1 MTTIRRHIHQ
11 DARRLRSLAIGY
23 WLLFMGLGLL
33 LPTQLQAQTYEIR
46 YVDSEHGAFTNDG
59 LTWAT
64 AKNNLQAAIDEVYEA
79 IKNQPGTLGYVY
91 VAQGTYV
98 PTRRSTDDADGSMF
112 NTSFRIPERVYIFG
126 GFAGNETPDEG
137 KGEETLPGKRLM
149 ENDATY
155 AQDELE
161 INADDMEH
169 SVRRWNFKH
178 KTILSGNHSLTD
190 VTFTYNE
197 QHDNYDTSFPLNSYH
212 VVWFGTNGT
221 IPVDAA
227 DYASNTEAEIEAMR
241 GHFNGLAEEACV
253 DGCTIEGGYA
263 SSRNSS
269 THDHTGY
276 GGGAYMVKNAL
287 LRNCIVQKCASTMR
301 GGGVYMDGGGTVERC
316 YINTCQASGVGVVQG
331 YGGGAA
337 IDYNGSV
344 QHSYITQSAARV
356 GGGLAICHSPG
367 EYPVTSAEQNDAT
380 FVASSQFDPF
390 CTATVIS
397 NNTGN
402 AEAGGVYLD
411 EGGTLNHCTIVNNK
425 CTGPDV
431 VYYGQRHGRTG
442 GVYVRTSGTIYNSV
456 AWGNSS
462 PVNNDVQ
469 FASYQ
474 GRNVTSDDVIRIYH
488 SAFSNHDITNWANA
502 SKDGVISLSSKNVPD
517 VQSDLGNFPMFQ
529 HPTVKAGIQYNSNG
543 SLPYNETGAGQAY
556 QKVFNWHPLAATSL
570 RMKAVQVT
578 DAIQGISE
586 EVKHAHT
593 DVDVVGRRFEALSS
607 CGALARTERAKTYA
621 MLPSLENAT
630 EGNIPTVFVDP
641 NRRVFGQLNT
651 NTSEGWDDNDPV
663 GDSWY
668 HPVGNL
674 SIAVSWFRDIYNP
687 ADGLYHFSD
696 GRTSDKV
703 QIFVKEGTMITAG
716 TGAYLG
722 TQARTAAVR
731 PVSGMRL
738 YGSFPASNVGTD
750 VSGRNQRTT
759 PTRLTANILNDT
771 YQNNGA
777 HIFAL
782 INVKNVVIDGFRGY
796 SGNANLG
803 TGYTYSTED
812 VRYGGGVIVNNTS
825 RPQDERIDMTGN
837 IIRNCVFANCSAPMG
852 STIYVNGGNK
862 KADGTLSR
870 AELTVLNTVI
880 RNSTAG
886 EIPADQPDYFVTTP
900 TDAGVV
906 AANGNA
912 QIWLRNCDIVNNTGY
927 ALKTWAKDEDGNLG
941 TIQQGQIQIFNSILF
956 SNGLTISHDRSTI
969 SNPVSCDWT
978 TSNNTI
984 SGDYIYLDYDAEKPE
999 MPDNIHCFNI
1009 LTRVKAD
1016 NNTEKTTWDG
1026 KTVTVRY
1033 PFFVNPSRNV
1043 GHSTGDDQPL
1053 YGGNVSYEP
1062 LNMNPI
1068 VNGANTVTTTNDMA
1082 DASYNGGFDNRS
1094 LSYDAAWNKRTYGGA
1109 PDAGAVENINLPE
1122 KGKVKYVRTPDD
1134 GGSDDNDGNSWATAY
1149 ATIRKALE
1157 SFRGDVEFDYN
1168 SDGKATKVIPAD
1180 IEVWVAAGT
1189 YHEHDGSPAGTAKG
1203 VAAVNGDDD
1212 IVVLVP
1218 GVNLYGGF
1226 VPYGNPGKEL
1236 KDGERNIANSD
1247 SLYQTIIDGD
1257 NKGRVV
1263 SMLDNF
1269 PTETIME
1276 GFTIQRGHNPK
1287 AAVTHQVTMWKEE
1300 VTDSRAESYDPTTD
1314 GWDSYDG
1321 FEWEECSAVEYSA
1334 ASPENRKTEVV
1345 QEKSTTPP
1353 TDGTQYQTSTEV
1365 ASVTIDRDD
1374 WLAGIGNDNNNRKQ
1388 ANSQAN
1394 AVNGYFAT
1402 GGTQTTVNQGSYW
1415 DNNVPTRNVSYTWNG
1430 NTLTVRGQRT
1440 GNQYYQYQVNGY
1452 DYYVSEQS
1460 TPQNVSVFG
1469 YNYYTTTIPMWKYA
1483 EYYHIESTTV
1493 YTYDVTKYYR
1503 KKFYK
1508 VDRIVAYVP
1517 DVDNYPRHQENVNNV
1532 WIDAGHVETNIGF
1545 PRQGRDY
1552 RDGGG
1557 VRMYANGVLKNCLV
1571 WKNKIRTDGDVT
1583 FAAGAALLKGSRM
1596 ESSIVRNNVL
1606 ENVWVNNGVFTS
1618 ISRGGGVHA
1627 AGATVIN
1634 SLIVENVALNGQAF
1648 QGVGLYISEKSDF
1661 YQCTIAYN
1669 FGIAGNPDN
1678 SQYATNYW
1686 GQVTRDYRYTYVAP
1700 GVWDDSNRTAN
1711 ANALNSS
1718 NVCVFNNCII
1728 WGNAG
1733 IGPTC
1738 TNYAQHYVADTN
1750 ADTDYM
1756 SAAGSMYNLIGMDN
1770 LNLFNHCY
1778 HSIPGHSDYYAM
1790 ATGDENVFN
1799 TDTYTVGFV
1808 ARNSAYNNYN
1818 VYNVTNTKAFWD
1830 ACQAKNLFNE
1840 SEEGYKFDPFMNTTD
1855 NYVPDYQT
1863 SYINATN
1870 ATYYTADNIIAR
1882 ASKNPYNI
1890 NEASALA
1897 IFNINTGDDA
1907 SPAHMKDTY
1916 GITID
1921 INGAARVQD
1930 CQVDKGAYEYDGTK
1944 DIEPDLTQE
1953 GKAIFYVSQNG
1964 GGGLATANSPANAAC
1979 ATKLQKVLDAA
1990 GRWKYAANFYNV
2002 SDSIRTNFTEEVLRA
2017 ELIDQGVATNDNVNT
2032 YMQTLKERTVIVKL
2046 AGDYTTTK
2054 TDFNYVPTRTSV
2066 TNYEQEENLLEY
2078 SLIVPRGIQVMGG
2091 YDDTFNDVTRD
2102 VLGNPAR
2109 FSGYVTNEASGASGS
2124 VFHTV
2129 TFTNDL
2135 YDLDEKLYLV
2145 GDEYKT
2151 NQLAGF
2157 TEEKDRAVL
2166 DGLFIVDGAAN
2177 GTDTRN
2183 RIGGGAVVTEYA
2195 HIKNCIVMNNSAQNY
2210 GGGLY
2215 LEPRALVSGTIVRDN
2230 SATTG
2235 GGIYVEPSKVEND
2248 PMPNAR
2254 IYTSTILYNTAA
2266 LTGGGVYFSPEN
2278 PNLIA
2283 NSTVFWANTANDLAN
2298 VAGNLDAMTQGE
2310 GLGANSYA
2318 FNYCAVESRRVPG
2331 INNLQLSSTDSEG
2344 VRWDHHARWENQS
2357 YDGLINYVPIT
2368 MSSVLARSGMT
2379 YNSFEIVR
2387 QTYPTIEEEDMARLN
2402 RMEQSDADVITMAP
2416 FNNNTQVSRVH
2427 KDNAFIDMG
2436 ARALNKTFE
2445 VDVVPENILHRLFVA
2460 KSEYLPS
2467 PQLIEALQEGT
2478 YEGSNVYSQMGSS
2491 FINPFIRLGDA
2502 FDYIAKARSYYDTSS
2517 GTYPYRNDRFE
2528 VFVTKGDF
2536 YPFRD
2541 AYGQQSDARMNTFL
2555 VPEATTVV
2563 GGVQATETEHRYCQ
2577 KGYGE
2582 TDATD
2587 LSFTVT
2593 HNGATYNIQFDGAT
2607 TQTIRDERARVD
2619 YNGNGIYEPWELQ
2632 SQTRL
2637 LGNAV
2642 DINSEGE
2649 TNIYHVMVCMA
2660 DEDQVGKLPEMRDQ
2674 SNQVI
2679 NYDERIT
2686 QINALSTNDERQK
2699 ALLSLIQSESQD
2711 SQDKRMIF
2719 IDGLQ
2724 ISGGHA
2730 NDIMADHATLREI
2743 VDGEWTGATPVLMS
2757 KRIGETDGEFASR
2770 KDRQNAT
2777 QLTYF
2782 RGGGILVEGN
2792 WNQDF
2797 LTQGTLPEVLG
2808 VARRH
2813 IPLTVVN
2820 CEFQNN
2826 QAGNGGAIYSN
2837 GSLYVVSCHFTQNLA
2852 MGPQT
2857 QNDQRFIPWTAGGAI
2872 ASNYHLDVWN
2882 TLFDNNEARRGNYA
2896 ILTSAVN
2903 PRNTSDITNS
2913 DARQGS
2919 GGVISASETSV
2930 VRVMNCDMVKN
2941 KALQFPAIYNFYDND
2956 LRKQDEER
2964 WGPGHHFAVNTVF
2977 WGNSVPNEYKDLPIA
2992 TAEETTPA
3000 ADQRKRYHVANFAAD
3015 LSEEVLYFCAFEP
3028 GTALE
3033 AKVPDTD
3040 EERRN
3045 QRKTAVSGQSD
3056 MDNIKTGAFFNTN
3069 FATYNNNQYV
3079 NSDNNAVDG
3088 PFFNQPSSV
3097 PGIDGYMQNSDWMV
3111 NRLNA
3116 LIDTG
3121 WSYLEQLVSQP
3132 HANSPKLVTNFYA
3145 EDTSKIY
3152 DKDNTL
3158 AGSED
3163 AHTELTHIDA
3173 YASNGESDGLAGDG
3187 FYKTFSKSVYD
3198 RFKPYGYNNL
3208 LPIAEEAYMPY
3219 LREGSSKQSN
3229 MLRISTY
3236 PKVGEQEVYIDIGVY
3251 EYQYV
3256 QLNTLGNEVDVVW
3269 VGPESRGDGS
3279 TAQACTNN
3287 LQLAIETLLLS
3298 RNGHDK
3304 VVKLLGGNDPN
3315 TPAEYAPTLMTSNNQ
3330 LAFFVKTPSKDDGV
3344 SNPSAAPDDAYGIK
3358 SLTIRGGYNPNTGDE
3373 DDGEALRDI
3382 ERYPTVITMA
3392 NMAGFTDQQKSHL
3405 FVIED
3410 AQQKVTWGNYIQ
3422 ERVSRFENEGVP
3434 IVIEGITFSNPYA
3447 IQTHDP
3453 EYDGGSAIIY
3463 RQQYEQELQANGEV
3477 TRPEGNPYLRP
3488 AYDVERYTAD
3498 DPDVVSGNAKVGRV
3512 KMENHQVVHND
3523 VELPKLIIKD
3533 CIFKNNG
3540 TADNDV
3546 QAVRI
3551 REGGGEALVVNS
3563 LFHSNHGAPLYAV
3576 NTKVVNC
3583 TFSKN
3588 DKHLTLGDM
3597 TERYRAQEGLAATGE
3612 YHSMLHNSLI
3622 WKDNVLSHNE
3632 GIQYRFLDGN
3642 QPSQDPSD
3650 PSVNVYPDITA
3661 TKIASADYFSHN
3673 AITGYKANGTEEI
3686 MEEEETNGYNISLSD
3701 DNNDMF
3707 LGPNFV
3713 DPENEDVAQRDFH
3726 VNVSNRVINRAN
3738 TGVYTTHVP
3747 YHETYS
3753 YSQTDGYLYKYNNL
3767 DPWAT
3772 ADEAR
3777 QYCVTRHIYEY
3788 DENDP
3793 EVVTSDTP
3801 YFFQSV
3807 QRGPKE
3813 VLDELKMRTKEAT
3826 GSPEFTEIDLASQAR
3841 LQGSNM
3847 ERGAYESEVVLQ
3859 RVLYVDGEGGASE
3872 KNGLQWET
3880 AYALENLQDAIDVAS
3895 IYYMTSADETAD
3907 RERAYV
3913 FVKGDDVTAPTV
3925 KVRDGV
3931 SVYGSLKRNFLEEA
3945 IKDKDE
3951 QTIGE
3956 ETFFTNYTDEEV
3968 ARYVRQVES
3977 GRDGIA
3983 MRGATTTTI
3992 AGLESDNSNG
4002 GKDFDEGFLLNGF
4015 VVTAPTSQA
4024 TPVVKL
4030 DKTQT
4035 AVSGSIITGNT
4046 VTDNQPVAQIDKGLL
4061 YNTLVYDNTA
4071 SPLVT
4076 VGDNGYVLN
4085 VTIVADDGQTGI
4097 SGQTG
4102 DEHVKN
4108 TIVAGPAGA
4117 MFAPYRNETNAYQ
4130 LPDYL
4135 TSWKPYW
4142 YQLHEMSNSIN
4153 VGNDDNTI
4161 AAAFPKY
4168 VNYGHDR
4175 DVLGNPRR
4183 LNTSVDDGCF
4193 EAWYVTDSRFATN
4206 ATRIKTVPATL
4217 STQAVIDYTD
4227 YSDNYG
4233 GHSYPHPGSVVY
4245 VMNNADLVLNVNGTE
4260 EVMTTSVGNIAAGQP
4275 LFAGN
4280 NALRPG
4286 YLLVKDGGSVYGQG
4300 NTLQAAYVAAEKVF
4314 TEGNKSALV
4323 TMPFDYDTQNALVAT
4338 HDDATDSFT
4347 ETLYTAFSPY
4357 SYDGEARS
4365 HWRNF
4370 TFKTEDS
4377 DCWTP
4382 ISDTEREANE
4392 GWLMERT
4399 ATDAEV
4405 VRFTGWAK
4413 TEGDYAYEEDGSVK
4427 TVSLTQYNS
4436 TPADG
4441 TAHFTRLENMGWN
4454 LKGMPWLVSTYRT
4467 FAMNDEG
4474 AYDGSSHDYQMN
4486 IPHVV
4491 YSNLAQPLGDPSTA
4505 NPIYTSGQ
4513 FYASQS
4519 WADGSQLRLN
4529 DAYFTQTAV
4538 IGNGTTET
4546 LRFSLPVFT
4555 GETTAAA
4562 RPMLMVMADDGEEST
4577 RSGMAHQ
4584 LAFDL
4589 ITVAP
4594 NAEAEKVL
4602 TYRHGTDGVKL
4613 PALDDEASLVYL
4625 LSAEGT
4631 PLSLAADAPTE
4642 VEMPLGI
4649 RAAKSGSYTFT
4660 LPYREA
4666 YEEYQHVWLSDHATG
4681 TVTDLMADDYTLTVT
4696 ADDAVATRS
4705 GEGDSSQGYGLTLQI
4720 GGMRPG
4726 ITDLNHDSGSYRIGV
4741 DHELVKV
4748 YGTRDG
4754 DTVAIYTAGG
4764 ALVVRGTARGDM
4776 FQQRVTPGVY
4786 VVRVNGYSK
4795 TVVARQ

>member
-33 LPTQLQAQTYEIR
+33 LPAQLQAQTYEIR

-126 GFAGNETPDEG
+126 GFAGDETPDEG

-161 INADDMEH
+161 INQDDMEH

-190 VTFTYNE
+190 VSFTYNE

-241 GHFNGLAEEACV
+241 GHFNGLAAEACV

-337 IDYNGSV
+337 IDYDGSV

-367 EYPVTSAEQNDAT
+367 EYPVTSAEQNDAN
-380 FVASSQFDPF
+380 FEASSQFDPF

-474 GRNVTSDDVIRIYH
+474 GRNITSDDVIRIYH

-529 HPTVKAGIQYNSNG
+529 HPTSKAGIQYNSNG

-651 NTSEGWDDNDPV
+651 NTSTGWDDNDPV
-663 GDSWY
+663 GESWY

-687 ADGLYHFSD
+687 SDGLYHFSD
-696 GRTSDKV
+696 GTTSDKV

-886 EIPADQPDYFVTTP
+886 EIPADQPDKFETTP

-927 ALKTWAKDEDGNLG
+927 ALKTWDKEGSG
-941 TIQQGQIQIFNSILF
+941 TQGQIQIFNSILF

-999 MPDNIHCFNI
+999 MPDNIKCFNI
-1009 LTRVKAD
+1009 LTRVKAE

-1068 VNGANTVTTTNDMA
+1068 VNGANPETSTNDMV
-1082 DASYNGGFDNRS
+1082 DGSYNSGFDNRS

-1157 SFRGDVEFDYN
+1157 TFRPEVEVEYANNNDR
-1168 SDGKATKVIPAD
+1168 DKATKVIPAD

-1189 YHEHDGSPAGTAKG
+1189 YHEHNGSPEGTANG

-1218 GVNLYGGF
+1218 GVSLYGGF

-1236 KDGERNIANSD
+1236 KEGERNIGNSD
-1247 SLYQTIIDGD
+1247 PLYQTIIDGD
-1257 NKGRVV
+1257 YKGRVV
-1263 SMLDNF
+1263 SMHDNF
-1269 PTETIME
+1269 PTETVVE
-1276 GFTIQRGHNPK
+1276 GFTIQGGSNP
-1287 AAVTHQVTMWKEE
+1287 AANVTHQVTMWKEQ
-1300 VTDSRAESYDPTTD
+1300 VMDNRTYGYDPQAD
-1314 GWDSYDG
+1314 DWDG
-1321 FEWEECSAVEYSA
+1321 FEWEECSAADYSA
-1334 ASPENRKTEVV
+1334 ASAENRKTEVV

-1353 TDGTQYQTSTEV
+1353 TGTSYETTTEAAPV
-1365 ASVTIDRDD
+1365 SITRNQ
-1374 WLAGIGNDNNNRKQ
+1374 WLTGIGNDNDNRRR

-1394 AVNGYFAT
+1394 AINGYFAT
-1402 GGTQTTVNQGSYW
+1402 GGNQTDVTQN
-1415 DNNVPTRNVSYTWNG
+1415 NNVPTQDVTYTWNG
-1430 NTLTVRGQRT
+1430 NTLTVRGNRGGYQ
-1440 GNQYYQYQVNGY
+1440 NYQYTVTGY

-1460 TPQNVSVFG
+1460 TPQAVTQG
-1469 YNYYTTTIPMWKYA
+1469 WTTYYTTTIPMWRYTN
-1483 EYYHIESTTV
+1483 YYHIENTTV

-1508 VDRIVAYVP
+1508 GDRIVAYVP
-1517 DVDNYPRHQENVNNV
+1517 DVENYPQHYTQNTTDNERIL
-1532 WIDAGHVETNIGF
+1532 IDAGHVETNYSFDYEGK
-1545 PRQGRDY
+1545 DY
-1552 RDGGG
+1552 RDGAGARIYG
-1557 VRMYANGVLKNCLV
+1557 KGVLRNCLI
-1571 WKNKIRTDGDVT
+1571 WKNKIQTIDFVT
-1583 FAAGAALLKGSRM
+1583 FAAGAAVINDSRM
-1596 ESSIVRNNVL
+1596 ESCIVRNNVL
-1606 ENVWVNNGVFTS
+1606 ENIRLSVSGYNTYFGS
-1618 ISRGGGVHA
+1618 ISRGVGVHA
-1627 AGATVIN
+1627 AGATVVN
-1634 SLIVENVALNGQAF
+1634 SLIVENVGVNGMAIR
-1648 QGVGLYISEKSDF
+1648 GVGLYTSAKSYF

-1669 FGIAGNPDN
+1669 FGIIGNPSICAQDGR
-1678 SQYATNYW
+1678 NYM
-1686 GQVTRDYRYTYVAP
+1686 YIAP
-1700 GVWDDSNRTAN
+1700 GVSDDSQKD
-1711 ANALNSS
+1711 LNSINAADAS
-1718 NVCVFNNCII
+1718 QFYNCII

-1733 IGPTC
+1733 ISRTRAS
-1738 TNYAQHYVADTN
+1738 YAPYHMGYGGKTKNWDFGNDA
-1750 ADTDYM
+1750 
-1756 SAAGSMYNLIGMDN
+1756 SAIHQYGMFHN
-1770 LNLFNHCY
+1770 CY
-1778 HSIPGHSDYYAM
+1778 HSAPNINFANVQTANDEDVKLWNNFTNVPG
-1790 ATGDENVFN
+1790 ATNEAYQ
-1799 TDTYTVGFV
+1799 YTRVK
-1808 ARNSAYNNYN
+1808 AY
-1818 VYNVTNTKAFWD
+1818 WD
-1830 ACQAKNLFNE
+1830 WCQNQNLFNE
-1840 SEEGYKFDPFMNTTD
+1840 NDSADYKFDPFMRKTGTV
-1855 NYVPDYQT
+1855 NYVENRGANEQY
-1863 SYINATN
+1863 YIAE
-1870 ATYYTADNIIAR
+1870 NIFKA
-1882 ASKNPYNI
+1882 ASKNPYSVNPAIEGLGQYCI
-1890 NEASALA
+1890 NK
-1897 IFNINTGDDA
+1897 GDGE
-1907 SPAHMKDTY
+1907 Y
-1916 GITID
+1916 GEVLKENWKITID

-2002 SDSIRTNFTEEVLRA
+2002 ADSIRTNFTEDVLRA
-2017 ELIDQGVATNDNVNT
+2017 ELIDQGVATQANVNT
-2032 YMQTLKERTVIVKL
+2032 FMQTLKDRTVIVKL
-2046 AGDYTTTK
+2046 AGDYTTEK

-2091 YDDTFNDVTRD
+2091 YDATFSDATRD

-2135 YDLDEKLYLV
+2135 FDLDEKLYLV

-2235 GGIYVEPSKVEND
+2235 GGIYVEPSKLEND

-2331 INNLQLSSTDSEG
+2331 VNNLQLSSTDSEG

-2379 YNSFEIVR
+2379 YNAFEIVR

-2402 RMEQSDADVITMAP
+2402 RMDQATADVITMAP

-2445 VDVVPENILHRLFVA
+2445 VDVVPANILHRLFVA

-2502 FDYIAKARSYYDTSS
+2502 FDYIAKARSYYEASTS
-2517 GTYPYRNDRFE
+2517 TYPYRNDRFE

-2587 LSFTVT
+2587 VSFTVT

-2607 TQTIRDERARVD
+2607 TQAIRDERARVD

-2679 NYDERIT
+2679 NYDERIA
-2686 QINALSTNDERQK
+2686 QINALGTNDERQK
-2699 ALLSLIQSESQD
+2699 ALLSLIQSESQT

-2757 KRIGETDGEFASR
+2757 KRIGETDEEFASR
-2770 KDRQNAT
+2770 KHRQNAT

-2792 WNQDF
+2792 WNKDF

-2857 QNDQRFIPWTAGGAI
+2857 PNDQRFIPWTAGGAI

-2896 ILTSAVN
+2896 ILTSADN
-2903 PRNTSDITNS
+2903 PRNTSDIANAE
-2913 DARQGS
+2913 ARQGS

-2941 KALQFPAIYNFYDND
+2941 KALQFPAIYNFYDNE

-2977 WGNSVPNEYKDLPIA
+2977 WGNSVPNEYKDQPIA
-2992 TAEETTPA
+2992 TALNTTPTD
-3000 ADQRKRYHVANFAAD
+3000 DQRKRYHVANFAAD
-3015 LSEEVLYFCAFEP
+3015 LSQEVLYFCAYEP

-3040 EERRN
+3040 EQRRN

-3056 MDNIKTGAFFNTN
+3056 MDNIKTGQFFQTN
-3069 FATYNNNQYV
+3069 FNQYNNNQYI

-3132 HANSPKLVTNFYA
+3132 NQSSPKLVTNFFN
-3145 EDTSKIY
+3145 EGKSKVY
-3152 DKDNTL
+3152 DEGQTLDGIVTDNYGL
-3158 AGSED
+3158 
-3163 AHTELTHIDA
+3163 IDA
-3173 YASNGESDGLAGDG
+3173 PAGNDQTEGLEGEG
-3187 FYKTFSKSVYD
+3187 FYKTFSKSVHD

-3219 LREGSSKQSN
+3219 LREGSSTQSN

-3304 VVKLLGGNDPN
+3304 VVKLLGGNDPS

-3344 SNPSAAPDDAYGIK
+3344 SNPSTAPDDAYGIK

-3392 NMAGFTDQQKSHL
+3392 NMAGFTAQQKSHL

-3422 ERVSRFENEGVP
+3422 ERVSRFENEVVP

-3447 IQTHDP
+3447 IQTDDP

-3463 RQQYEQELQANGEV
+3463 RRQYEQTADGEY
-3477 TRPEGNPYLRP
+3477 PAGNPYLRP
-3488 AYDVERYTAD
+3488 AYDVERYAEGD
-3498 DPDVVSGNAKVGRV
+3498 DIPANAKVGAV

-3540 TADNDV
+3540 TASNDV

-3597 TERYRAQEGLAATGE
+3597 TERYRAQEGLAQTGE

-3622 WKDNVLSHNE
+3622 WKDNEKNYND
-3632 GIQYRFLDGN
+3632 GIQYRFLN
-3642 QPSQDPSD
+3642 ANEPSEDPAH
-3650 PSVNVYPDITA
+3650 PGTYLYPDITT
-3661 TKIASADYFSHN
+3661 TKIADVNSFSHN

-3686 MEEEETNGYNISLSD
+3686 MEEEEANGYNISLSD

-3826 GSPEFTEIDLASQAR
+3826 GLPEFTEIDLASQAR
-3841 LQGSNM
+3841 LQGSDM

-3931 SVYGSLKRNFLEEA
+3931 SVYGSLKRNFLDEA
-3945 IKDKDE
+3945 IKDKDK

-3956 ETFFTNYTDEEV
+3956 ETFFTNYTDDEV

-4035 AVSGSIITGNT
+4035 AVSGSIITANT

-4102 DEHVKN
+4102 DDHVKN

-4117 MFAPYRNETNAYQ
+4117 MFAPYRKETNAYQ

-4193 EAWYVTDSRFATN
+4193 EAWYVTESRFATN

-4338 HDDATDSFT
+4338 HDDATDAFT

-4357 SYDGEARS
+4357 SYNGEARS

-4467 FAMNDEG
+4467 FAMNNEG
-4474 AYDGSSHDYQMN
+4474 AYDETSHDYQMN

-4491 YSNLAQPLGDPSTA
+4491 YSNLAQPLGNPATADPV
-4505 NPIYTSGQ
+4505 YTSGQ

-4613 PALDDEASLVYL
+4613 PALDDEAPLVYL

-4764 ALVVRGTARGDM
+4764 ALVVRGTASGDM